1 MTEEAGAADGDTE
14 NTTCTD
20 RWKAA
25 AADILKRMW
34 NIYRESGI
42 FLAACRHGLI
52 WIFCDMIR
60 SGEL

>member
-1 MTEEAGAADGDTE
+1 MTEEAGAVDGDVD

-25 AADILKRMW
+25 LAEVLKCMW
-34 NIYRESGI
+34 KIYQESGMH
-42 FLAACRHGLI
+42 LAACCHGLI
-52 WIFCDMIR
+52 WIFCDMIH

>member
-1 MTEEAGAADGDTE
+1 MDEAGAVDGDAE

-20 RWKAA
+20 RWKVVAA
-25 AADILKRMW
+25 NVLKRMW

-52 WIFCDMIR
+52 WIFCNMIH
-60 SGEL
+60 SGKL

>member
-1 MTEEAGAADGDTE
+1 MEEAGAADGDVD
-14 NTTCTD
+14 NTTCMD

-25 AADILKRMW
+25 AAEVLKHMW
-34 NIYRESGI
+34 KIYWESRI

-60 SGEL
+60 SSEL